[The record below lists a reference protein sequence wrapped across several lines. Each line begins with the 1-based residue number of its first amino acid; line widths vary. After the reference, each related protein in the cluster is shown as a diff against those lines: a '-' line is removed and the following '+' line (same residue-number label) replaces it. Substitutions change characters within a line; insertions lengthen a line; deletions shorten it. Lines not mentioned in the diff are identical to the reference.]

1 MNTSDSD
8 FWIRQLDKLSNEQ
21 KNIFQSNNNNN
32 NSKDNKLLLD
42 ISDPPGSIM
51 KVDRFH
57 FPTTNTNTAAA
68 TTTTATTAT
77 TTTTTDISSS
87 SSTTNKEINDLVIDF
102 TVLMAEESAVKPI
115 EFTCSLD
122 DLIDDQ
128 SQVIQS
134 VIDTMRKQDTRTIIQ
149 EPKRKPQ
156 LNLNAPEFKPKA
168 IFYDNPHH

>member
-1 MNTSDSD
+1 MDTSDSD
-8 FWIRQLDKLSNEQ
+8 FWIRQLDKLPNEQ

-32 NSKDNKLLLD
+32 NNSRNNELLLD
-42 ISDPPGSIM
+42 ISDSPGGIM
-51 KVDRFH
+51 KVDHVQFH
-57 FPTTNTNTAAA
+57 FPTTNTS
-68 TTTTATTAT
+68 T
-77 TTTTTDISSS
+77 TTTTTAISS
-87 SSTTNKEINDLVIDF
+87 SSTTTNKSNKEINDLVIDF
-102 TVLMAEESAVKPI
+102 TALMAEESTVKPI

-134 VIDTMRKQDTRTIIQ
+134 VIDTMRKQDTRTTIQ

>member
-1 MNTSDSD
+1 MNTSDSE

-32 NSKDNKLLLD
+32 SRDNELLLD
-42 ISDPPGSIM
+42 ISDPPRGIM
-51 KVDRFH
+51 KADHVQFH
-57 FPTTNTNTAAA
+57 FPTTNTS
-68 TTTTATTAT
+68 T
-77 TTTTTDISSS
+77 TTTTTTAISSS
-87 SSTTNKEINDLVIDF
+87 SSITNKSNKEINDLVIDF
-102 TVLMAEESAVKPI
+102 TALMAEESTVKPI

-134 VIDTMRKQDTRTIIQ
+134 VIDTMRKQDTRTTVQ

>member
-32 NSKDNKLLLD
+32 NNSKNNELLLD
-42 ISDPPGSIM
+42 ISDLPGGIL
-51 KVDRFH
+51 KVDHAQFH
-57 FPTTNTNTAAA
+57 FPTTNTS
-68 TTTTATTAT
+68 TAT
-77 TTTTTDISSS
+77 TTTNTTATAISSS
-87 SSTTNKEINDLVIDF
+87 SSTTNKSNKETNDLVIDF
-102 TVLMAEESAVKPI
+102 TALMAEESIVKPI

-134 VIDTMRKQDTRTIIQ
+134 VIDTMRKQDTRTTIQ
-149 EPKRKPQ
+149 EPKKKPQ
-156 LNLNAPEFKPKA
+156 FNLNAPEFKPKA